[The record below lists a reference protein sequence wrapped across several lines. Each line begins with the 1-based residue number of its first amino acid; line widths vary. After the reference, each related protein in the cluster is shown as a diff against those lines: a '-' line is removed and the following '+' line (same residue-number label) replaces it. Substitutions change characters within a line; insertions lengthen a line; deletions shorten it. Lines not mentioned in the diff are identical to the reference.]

1 MTIKDVRWKAASG
14 LRRGAAVSRGLA
26 ARPRRLAA
34 ALVRA
39 PERLRPLPGW
49 GIRRGRRR
57 WFQAVVVCSSLALAP
72 SAWLWISAD
81 GRVGTVDSAPG
92 APVAVVF
99 GAGLF
104 DGEPSPYLA
113 HRLDA
118 ALELYQRQK
127 VRAILVT
134 GDNSRTDYDETDAM
148 RAYLVRRG
156 VPEVRVVGDYAGFDT
171 WDSCTRAR
179 RIFGVDHAVLVSQ
192 TFHVRR
198 ALALC
203 RAAGIDSYAVGVPED
218 PNATWYY
225 GGLREI
231 PGAGKAVLNTLLRS
245 DPQFLGPHE
254 DGISRALR
262 D

>member
-1 MTIKDVRWKAASG
+1 MRSRVRRMLRVPGVGS
-14 LRRGAAVSRGLA
+14 RRGQRCWFHAAVLFT
-26 ARPRRLAA
+26 
-34 ALVRA
+34 V
-39 PERLRPLPGW
+39 
-49 GIRRGRRR
+49 
-57 WFQAVVVCSSLALAP
+57 LALAP
-72 SAWLWISAD
+72 STWLRLD
-81 GRVGTVDSAPG
+81 DGGRVGSVGSAPS

-104 DGEPSPYLA
+104 EGEPSPYLA

-118 ALELYQRQK
+118 ALALYQQHK
-127 VRAILVT
+127 VQAILVT
-134 GDNSRTDYDETDAM
+134 GDNGSKDYDEPDAM
-148 RAYLVRRG
+148 RHYLIQRG

-179 RIFGVDHAVLVSQ
+179 QIFGVDRAVLVSQ

-203 RAAGIDSYAVGVPED
+203 EAAGIDSYAVGVDEGH
-218 PNATWYY
+218 NATWYY

-231 PGAGKAVLNTLLRS
+231 PGAGKALLDAWLRP

-254 DGISRALR
+254 AGVTRALADAAAR
-262 D
+262 